1 MKSLT
6 LNKTIIVTYGRRF
19 LDQPYMTVIESGSI
33 IKCRSID
40 GVLYG
45 VLPGGKPLKYLSK
58 NPKCIWLSKIPREAI
73 DIGSIS
79 KDLKEYFI
87 DGENN
92 IAPFPCFA
100 KDQGLHKVKMFP
112 DCSFVDYYND
122 SCRLKKEAL
131 ISKDDLAIQDLVDDV
146 LRGRTL
152 IAFRRISEMGVGLI
166 GPLTSVRAIVGFYEV
181 GTPHKDIQRGKS
193 YYIIDIADL
202 YSWRGYGGKI
212 IDIQRNDDNTVIR
225 YYEITDFNR
234 MSDKIKILTLNSNI
248 LLIEKK
254 HDTLIESI
262 LQIGLIAKIVCV

>member
-6 LNKTIIVTYGRRF
+6 LNKTIIVRYGRRF
-19 LDQPYMTVIESGSI
+19 LDQLYLTVIESGSI

-73 DIGSIS
+73 DIKSIS
-79 KDLKEYFI
+79 EDLKEYFI

-112 DCSFVDYYND
+112 NCSFVDYYDD
-122 SCRLKKEAL
+122 SCVLKKEAL
-131 ISKDDLAIQDLVDDV
+131 ISKDDLSIRTHIDEV
-146 LRGRTL
+146 LHGRTL
-152 IAFRRISEMGVGLI
+152 IAFRKLNELEVGLI
-166 GPLTSVRAIVGFYEV
+166 GPLTSVRANVGQYEV
-181 GTPHKDIQRGKS
+181 ETPHDEIEIGKS
-193 YYIIDIADL
+193 YWIKKVEDL

-212 IDIQRNDDNTVIR
+212 IDIKRNDDNTVIR

-234 MSDKIKILTLNSNI
+234 MSDRIKTLTLDSNI

-262 LQIGLIAKIVCV
+262 LQIGLIAKIICV